1 MRWFIYQPTRYLF
14 VFVLD
19 LKTAE
24 AMNLTVSNTLAAL
37 ANEVIE

>member
-1 MRWFIYQPTRYLF
+1 MRWFIYQPTRFL
-14 VFVLD
+14 FVLD